1 MCKKDR
7 CRYVRLVYDARE
19 LLGVTTVRLEV
30 VRVLQLVLKPT
41 LTVLQTCMSQL
52 RRIHCTV

>member
-1 MCKKDR
+1 MM
-7 CRYVRLVYDARE
+7 LE